1 MHPAECFTM
10 DILRKHKARCLLGSH
25 CEWFRHPS

>member
-1 MHPAECFTM
+1 M